1 MSLRTREDASRELQ
15 EFRRDVTEYFDL
27 IIRRLARLR
36 LIEERLD
43 VIEEYITDLRSRLRR
58 LETTIKEY
66 IAEQPQPKTSIT
78 LRERKIERKPIT
90 IPSIK
95 PAIEV
100 ASQKAEEE
108 SSRKLV
114 QIPFTKTQKRLE
126 GKTVTERLAVTSQIT
141 DDDLVSKLNRL
152 TITEKEIIKVLI
164 KYPELRGGTAIA
176 RRIGKAREHTSRLLK
191 KLADEGILIRD
202 ESVWPYKYQV
212 PEKVKQIIMLREQLG
227 T

>member
-66 IAEQPQPKTSIT
+66 IAEQPQPKTPIT

-100 ASQKAEEE
+100 AAQKAEEE

-126 GKTVTERLAVTSQIT
+126 RKTVTERLAVTSQIT

-212 PEKVKQIIMLREQLG
+212 PEKVKQIIMLREQLS